1 MTTLRKVASSASTA
15 MAPWPAAPYLRAM
28 TDLHAVASR
37 ILERMVRDH
46 PDEAAVLVSL
56 VLSEIL
62 SVGLFGDDEAGTSAF
77 ADAVNT
83 KLDEIA
89 LRHSSATS
97 WKLTRSERARRH

>member
-1 MTTLRKVASSASTA
+1 MTAN
-15 MAPWPAAPYLRAM
+15 
-28 TDLHAVASR
+28 DLHAVASR
-37 ILERMVRDH
+37 IVERMIREH

-62 SVGLFGDDEAGTSAF
+62 SVGLFGDDEAGITAF

-89 LRHSSATS
+89 LARPLRGSSPAPRGRIVTDQLRFVS
-97 WKLTRSERARRH
+97 ASNRLLIAAAS

>member
-1 MTTLRKVASSASTA
+1 
-15 MAPWPAAPYLRAM
+15 MAPWPAEPYYPGM
-28 TDLHAVASR
+28 TADDLHTVAQR
-37 ILERMVRDH
+37 IIERMIREH

-89 LRHSSATS
+89 LHHGAATS
-97 WKLTRSERARRH
+97 WKLTRTGERPRRH